1 MSDAWRTISSR
12 LGWFVAATFVVAMV
26 FFASRLFHILVPEPD
41 HGAAGTLVDN
51 LLASF
56 EHQRLH
62 WAEDLVSSLGLAAG
76 FVGLALLGVTLRRAL
91 GSEHP
96 RGAVLAVTFLVAG
109 TIGAA
114 AQVLYLG
121 ATEVATSPG
130 YCDCGFLAE
139 EIVSREMANQIL
151 ISVVRWMTDASVLLL
166 AIGLW
171 AFAAL
176 APVSAWV
183 PAGLAVYARVLAVL
197 AILSVIWGR
206 VAAPLLDTGQT
217 DLDFGLI
224 GGLIHVVLAGLLVP
238 IWAVWVARAAG
249 FSAEEPEPAA
259 LAGD

>member
-76 FVGLALLGVTLRRAL
+76 FVGLALLGVTLRRTL
-91 GSEHP
+91 GTEHP
-96 RGAVLAVTFLVAG
+96 RGAVLAVAFLVAG

-114 AQVLYLG
+114 AQMLYLG
-121 ATEVATSPG
+121 ATEVATNPQ

-139 EIVSREMANQIL
+139 EIVSREMAHQIMN
-151 ISVVRWMTDASVLLL
+151 SVVFWMTDLAVVLF

-176 APVSAWV
+176 APVSGWV
-183 PAGLAVYARVLAVL
+183 PDGLAAYARVVAVL
-197 AILSVIWGR
+197 AALSVVWDR
-206 VAAPLLDTGQT
+206 VAAPLLDTGAT
-217 DLDFGLI
+217 DIDFGLI
-224 GGLIHVVLAGLLVP
+224 SGLITLLVAGVLVP
-238 IWAVWVARAAG
+238 VWAAWVARAAG
-249 FSAEEPEPAA
+249 FSAEGSEPAA